1 MIRPD
6 PFLLALIAAI
16 LLATFVPSAGHAA
29 AILNVI
35 VTIMIG
41 VMFFLQGARLE
52 PASVIANVR
61 DWRLQG
67 TMLACT
73 FILFPILGLGAWT
86 LMPHFFSDDLWR
98 GMMFLCCLPSTV
110 QSSIALTSIA
120 RGNVAAAICGATLSN
135 IVGIFVTPILVGLL
149 VRKGQIFSLHAMI
162 GVATQLLLPFL
173 IGQLL
178 HHRIG
183 GWALRHKRLLSFTDR
198 GSVILVVYTA
208 FSHAVVEGIWHR
220 ISLADMVVIA
230 IACFLLLVLV
240 LLLTWG
246 VGRKMHLTFES
257 TIALMFCGSKK
268 SLASGVPMANILFTP
283 AHVGI
288 VVLPLML
295 FHQIQLFTCTLL
307 ARKFARRSQAG

>member
-1 MIRPD
+1 
-6 PFLLALIAAI
+6 
-16 LLATFVPSAGHAA
+16 
-29 AILNVI
+29 
-35 VTIMIG
+35 
-41 VMFFLQGARLE
+41 
-52 PASVIANVR
+52 
-61 DWRLQG
+61 
-67 TMLACT
+67 
-73 FILFPILGLGAWT
+73 
-86 LMPHFFSDDLWR
+86 
-98 GMMFLCCLPSTV
+98 MFLCCLPSTV

-120 RGNVAAAICGATLSN
+120 RGNVAAGDLWRDPIKH
-135 IVGIFVTPILVGLL
+135 VGIFITPILVGPL
-149 VRKGQIFSLHAMI
+149 VQKGQIFSLHAMI

-173 IGQLL
+173 VRQLL

-220 ISLADMVVIA
+220 VSLADMIVIVV
-230 IACFLLLVLV
+230 ACFLLLVLV

-246 VGRKMHLTFES
+246 LGRNMHLTFES
-257 TIALMFCGSKK
+257 TIALMFCSPKK
-268 SLASGVPMANILFTP
+268 SLASGAPMANILFTP

-307 ARKFARRSQAG
+307 ARKFARRS